1 VLKPTSG
8 RFTLDDGFYI
18 SKLRDSGYLGLLGML
33 RRPFLNSALGPVV
46 DDGAWGGIGVRLI
59 VPAG

>member
-1 VLKPTSG
+1 MPTSG

-46 DDGAWGGIGVRLI
+46 DDGAWGGIGVRL
-59 VPAG
+59 